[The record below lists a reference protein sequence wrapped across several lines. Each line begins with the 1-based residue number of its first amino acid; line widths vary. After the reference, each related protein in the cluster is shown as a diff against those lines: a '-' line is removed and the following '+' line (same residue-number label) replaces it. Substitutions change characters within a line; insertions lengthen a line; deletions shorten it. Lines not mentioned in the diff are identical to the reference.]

1 MNQDSIQAIVKEVV
15 ERLSMPAASEKTMV
29 PMAISARHCHLS
41 KQDVEALFGKGYELT
56 ILSELS
62 QPGQFAANETINIAG
77 PRGSIEKVRIL
88 GPARSMTQVEVS
100 QTDSIKLG
108 LKVPLRIS
116 GDIAGSA
123 PITIIG
129 PKGSLYKKD
138 GCIVARAHIHMT
150 PEDARAFNLRD
161 GEYVRVTAQGE
172 RPVTFEKIMIRV
184 SDRYR
189 LEMHIDTDEANTGL
203 IFPGQEGIIQKYGE
217 SHD

>member
-1 MNQDSIQAIVKEVV
+1 MNQNSIQAIVKEVV
-15 ERLSMPAASEKTMV
+15 ERLSAPASSERKTV
-29 PMAISARHCHLS
+29 PIAISARHCHLS
-41 KQDVEALFGKGYELT
+41 KEDVETLFGHGYELT
-56 ILSELS
+56 VRSELS
-62 QPGQFAANETINIAG
+62 QPSQFAANETVVIAG

-116 GDIAGSA
+116 GDIADSA

-129 PKGSLYKKD
+129 PKGSIFKKE

-150 PEDARAFNLRD
+150 PEDARAFNVND
-161 GEYVRVTAQGE
+161 GECVRVTAQGE

-184 SDRYR
+184 SGRYK
-189 LEMHIDTDEANTGL
+189 LEMHIDTDEANAGL
-203 IFPGQEGIIQKYGE
+203 IFPGQEGVVQKYGE
-217 SHD
+217 QP

>member
-15 ERLSMPAASEKTMV
+15 ERLSAPASSVIKTV
-29 PMAISARHCHLS
+29 PIAISARHCHLS
-41 KQDVEALFGKGYELT
+41 KEDVETLFGHGYELT
-56 ILSELS
+56 VRSELS
-62 QPGQFAANETINIAG
+62 QPGQFAANETVVIAG

-116 GDIAGSA
+116 GDIADSA

-129 PKGSLYKKD
+129 PKGSIFKKE

-150 PEDARAFNLRD
+150 PEDAKAFNVKD
-161 GEYVRVTAQGE
+161 GECVRVTAQGE
-172 RPVTFEKIMIRV
+172 RPVAFEKIMIRV
-184 SDRYR
+184 SGRYK
-189 LEMHIDTDEANTGL
+189 LEMHIDTDEANAGL
-203 IFPGQEGIIQKYGE
+203 IFPGQEGVVQKYGE
-217 SHD
+217 QP